1 MASYFLSKGANPNQV
16 DTSKN
21 ACLHYACAYGWY
33 HATNILI
40 EAGASPLDICNEWGL
55 TPLAISMLKGN
66 VGLAKYLLALP
77 GIDINGKDEK
87 GIDI

>member
-1 MASYFLSKGANPNQV
+1 MSKGANPNQI

-33 HATNILI
+33 HTTSILI
-40 EAGASPLDICNEWGL
+40 EAGATPLDPRNEWGL

-66 VGLAKYLLALP
+66 VGLAKYLLTLP
-77 GIDINGKDEK
+77 GIDINGKDET
-87 GIDI
+87 GMNTNN

>member
-87 GIDI
+87 GMDI